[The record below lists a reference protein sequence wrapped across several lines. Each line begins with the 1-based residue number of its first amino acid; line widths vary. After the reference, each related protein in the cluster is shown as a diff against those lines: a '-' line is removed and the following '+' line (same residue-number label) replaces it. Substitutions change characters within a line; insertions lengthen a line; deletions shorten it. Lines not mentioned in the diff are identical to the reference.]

1 MGLQRVRHNLA
12 TEHTHVCVCV
22 CVCVCVFDILYVCV
36 CVCVC
41 IYIYPNTMEYYSA
54 VRKNENL
61 PFATWMGLEG
71 IMFSEISQKKD
82 NYYTYFICK
91 I

>member
-1 MGLQRVRHNLA
+1 MQRGEKQVLEIKR
-12 TEHTHVCVCV
+12 
-22 CVCVCVFDILYVCV
+22 
-36 CVCVC
+36 
-41 IYIYPNTMEYYSA
+41 YIPSLLVYPNTMEYYSA